1 MSEDDWKALRR
12 LFDAV
17 CDLPPETWEDR
28 LQALTAD
35 AALRRETL
43 ALLRSAT
50 RALRR
55 AEGAVDAAI
64 EQALGAEIGPGDML
78 GPWRVERR
86 LGSGGMGVVLLAERA
101 DGLYAQRTAIKVLHG
116 LPDAGA
122 VERLAE
128 ERRILAGLQHPH
140 IARLYDGGT
149 TPQGQPYLVMEYV
162 DGRPVDAYCR
172 EAGLGLEARLQ
183 LFLKICGAVQAAHAR
198 LVVHCDLKPANV
210 LVREDGEPV
219 LLDFGISRLL
229 TAGGADAGRGH
240 GWTPG
245 YAAPEVVAGQAPGI
259 AGDVYGLGVL
269 LLELVAGR
277 ALDRPREDDRAAVPA
292 PSAWAPGGLPWRRRL
307 RGDLDA
313 IVARACAHDP
323 DARYATVDALAED
336 VRRHSRLLPVRAR
349 AGERS
354 YRARRLLRRRWRE
367 TAAGALALALCLG
380 FVWRLD
386 GARAR
391 AEHEAEVSRQVGGFL
406 VSMFEAADPRARGA
420 RGGETIAARE
430 VLDRAAERI
439 DGELDASPEVRARL
453 QGVIGM
459 AYRNMG
465 DIPRSLPLLR
475 AAADGLAAAGGPH
488 LDEASR
494 ILNML
499 SATYANN
506 RDGEAGER
514 LARRS
519 LALLGPDYPDSFRVA
534 QAYNSLGLSLVAQQR
549 YDAAEDAFR
558 QALMRHEAAGRER
571 FVGVT
576 LDNLGVLHRRRGQ
589 LEAAERAFRRS
600 GPIFLREHGE
610 LSYEYW
616 THRTEHALAVADAG
630 RLAEARAMLERNLEA
645 APKLFGEHSVY
656 YASEHVRLA
665 SVLLR
670 QGDYTGAEPLAAAG
684 ERLFGEVMGTD
695 SFVHSLAL
703 EATAAL
709 AEARGDPARAEAAY
723 RRVLAVREASVGAAH
738 PDTLDASLQLGLFLA
753 RAGRV
758 DADAFLQRAFDGWL
772 PRLPADSANAV
783 RIRQA
788 RAEWLTLAGRLGEA
802 ERALRE
808 VDADAR
814 AAGPHHAVRQR
825 ALLAAWRQRNG
836 PAAAAVAAWRE
847 AVDAASSLYGA
858 DAAVVAAWRVP
869 LAESLAAAGDAEGA
883 SLQAARAAAVLSLQ
897 SMPQSPLLAR
907 LERAPRIDARAARG
921 RAGHAAAADLLA
933 PAPAVTVPE

>member
-1 MSEDDWKALRR
+1 
-12 LFDAV
+12 
-17 CDLPPETWEDR
+17 
-28 LQALTAD
+28 
-35 AALRRETL
+35 
-43 ALLRSAT
+43 
-50 RALRR
+50 
-55 AEGAVDAAI
+55 
-64 EQALGAEIGPGDML
+64 ML

-101 DGLYAQRTAIKVLHG
+101 DGLYAQRAAIKVLHG
-116 LPDAGA
+116 MPGTGA

-140 IARLYDGGT
+140 IAHLYDGGT
-149 TPQGQPYLVMEYV
+149 TPQGRPYLVMEHV
-162 DGRPVDAYCR
+162 DGIPVDAYCR

-183 LFLKICGAVQAAHAR
+183 LFVEICGAVQAAHAR

-229 TAGGADAGRGH
+229 TGAADAGG
-240 GWTPG
+240 GYYTPG
-245 YAAPEVVAGQAPGI
+245 YAAPEILAGQAPGI

-277 ALDRPREDDRAAVPA
+277 ALGRAREDAHAPVPA
-292 PSAWAPGGLPWRRRL
+292 PSAWAPEGLAWRRRL

-313 IVARACAHDP
+313 IVARACAP
-323 DARYATVDALAED
+323 AADARYATVEALADD
-336 VRRHSRLLPVRAR
+336 VRRHLRLQPVRAR
-349 AGERS
+349 AGERF

-367 TAAGALALALCLG
+367 TAAASMLLALCAG

-386 GARAR
+386 DARAL
-391 AEHEAEVSRQVGGFL
+391 AEREAEVSRQVSGFL
-406 VSMFEAADPRARGA
+406 VSMFEAADPRERGT
-420 RGGETIAARE
+420 RGGETITVKE
-430 VLDRAAERI
+430 VLDRAAQRV
-439 DGELDASPEVRARL
+439 DGELEASPEVRARL

-475 AAADGLAAAGGPH
+475 ASADGLAAAGGPH
-488 LDEASR
+488 VDEASR

-549 YDAAEDAFR
+549 YDEGEDAFR
-558 QALMRHEAAGRER
+558 QALMRHEAAGREL
-571 FVGVT
+571 FVAIT
-576 LDNLGVLHRRRGQ
+576 LDNLGVLHRRRGE
-589 LEAAERAFRRS
+589 LEAAERAFRR
-600 GPIFLREHGE
+600 GTPIFLREHGE
-610 LSYEYW
+610 VSFEYW
-616 THRTEHALAVADAG
+616 AHRTEHALAVADAG
-630 RLAEARAMLERNLEA
+630 RLAEARAMLERNLA
-645 APKLFGEHSVY
+645 LTPKIFGEHSVY

-670 QGDYTGAEPLAAAG
+670 QGDYLGAEPLVADG

-695 SFVHSLAL
+695 SFVYSLAL
-703 EATAAL
+703 EAEAAL

-723 RRVLAVREASVGAAH
+723 RRMLAVREASVGAAH

-753 RAGRV
+753 REGRADAG
-758 DADAFLQRAFDGWL
+758 AFLQRAFDGWL

-783 RIRQA
+783 RVRQA
-788 RAEWLTLAGRLGEA
+788 RAEWLTLAGRLDEA
-802 ERALRE
+802 GRALRE
-808 VDADAR
+808 VEADAL
-814 AAGPHHAVRQR
+814 AAGPHPAVRQR
-825 ALLAAWRQRNG
+825 VLAAAWRQRTG
-836 PAAAAVAAWRE
+836 PAGVAAPAWRE
-847 AVDAASSLYGA
+847 AVDAAASLYGA
-858 DAAVVAAWRVP
+858 ESAATAAWRVP
-869 LAESLAAAGDAEGA
+869 LAESLVAAGDEAGA
-883 SLQAARAAAVLSLQ
+883 SEQAGRAAAALSAQLL
-897 SMPQSPLLAR
+897 PQAPLLAR
-907 LERAPRIDARAARG
+907 LARLARVAHSERSRTPGGREADVRPLAGRPASPAPRARPHDGPDARTAHAQAHDAPG
-921 RAGHAAAADLLA
+921 RSGHRAAADL
-933 PAPAVTVPE
+933 PALPAAVTVRR